1 MKYKVR
7 LTAPEIREFTLNKN
21 YLFSYS
27 DRMVSWLPKRYVEVF
42 ASIKDAETL
51 QRLNPQHE
59 VEIYSVNDKCYF
71 PLWFFRTYIGAIN
84 HGGLR
89 VRDMYDYLL
98 RGNHTKPYEP
108 VHPIVDQAPAFIY
121 RTSERFKQK
130 LHERREDKWFAKGW
144 KEKVTEPLTLD
155 KLKEYLTD
163 IFVTRYKNTKRAI
176 KIGIYCP
183 HIGDWIMLSS
193 DPLDTCV
200 CPECFYERI
209 GKKLHEDAKNYL
221 KADDYYKKTSRR

>member
-1 MKYKVR
+1 MRYKVR

-21 YLFSYS
+21 YMFNYS
-27 DRMVSWLPKRYVEVF
+27 DRMVYWFPTRHVEVF

-59 VEIYSVNDKCYF
+59 VEIWSTYDERYIS
-71 PLWFFRTYIGAIN
+71 LWFFRKYETEMFT
-84 HGGLR
+84 GGLR
-89 VRDMYDYLL
+89 NVKIGDAIREL
-98 RGNHTKPYEP
+98 RSLPYEP
-108 VHPIVDQAPAFIY
+108 THPIVDQAPAFIY
-121 RTSERFKQK
+121 QPSERFKQK
-130 LHERREDKWFAKGW
+130 LHERREEKWFGKGW
-144 KEKVTEPLTLD
+144 KDKVTEPLTLD

-200 CPECFYERI
+200 CPGCFYERI
-209 GKKLHEDAKNYL
+209 GKKLYEDAKNYL